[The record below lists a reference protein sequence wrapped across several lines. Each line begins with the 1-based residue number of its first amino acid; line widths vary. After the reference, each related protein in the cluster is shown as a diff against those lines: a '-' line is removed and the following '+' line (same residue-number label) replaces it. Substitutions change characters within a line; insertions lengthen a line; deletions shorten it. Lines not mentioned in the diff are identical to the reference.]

1 MLSPPTSL
9 FGCLGTKTNLSV
21 CPLLRLKCTF
31 SPWYSWCGLLEIYS
45 FFSALP
51 LSAPKLSS
59 IEQSKTVVLAL
70 NTHMCKLRSAHSVSV
85 LCQKHIS
92 PLYSMNFS
100 LPFLLLGGYRS
111 QQTKSPHKTIYQS
124 RQSRRVLLCQ
134 ATSVWVLPRITNFTN
149 HSHHYTASTIYCK
162 E

>member
-9 FGCLGTKTNLSV
+9 AVWEQKPICLSVLFCALNAHFPLGTLG
-21 CPLLRLKCTF
+21 
-31 SPWYSWCGLLEIYS
+31 GLLEIYS

-51 LSAPKLSS
+51 LCPKLSS

-70 NTHMCKLRSAHSVSV
+70 NTPMCKLRSAHSVSV

-100 LPFLLLGGYRS
+100 LPFLLLGGIRS
-111 QQTKSPHKTIYQS
+111 QQTKSPHKTVYQS

-134 ATSVWVLPRITNFTN
+134 ATSVWVLP
-149 HSHHYTASTIYCK
+149 
-162 E
+162 